1 MPNKLFISYPS
12 ESWMFAQRLAENLT
26 THLNED
32 LFIDYRSIDDVD
44 FEKAIL
50 GHLRTSQAVLLVIT
64 EYTFADIHK
73 DDDWVRREIRT
84 ALECNIPII
93 LVRENGLLPPRDL
106 PEDVRDLHRSQ
117 GIPFYKEYF
126 PAAITSL
133 KDFVIT
139 IGVGTPRTAH
149 HIPQVITVSAPAEPA
164 PPPAVPEPVRKPT
177 LDEAGDLMDVGDY
190 EQALFILQSLQQA
203 GLRATLQDA
212 IVGLIADCQAA
223 IAKAERERE
232 AALEYAEIK
241 SMSQR
246 RATEAAARTAFTTW
260 LKTYPDLAD
269 LLDSADLRSR
279 FPAPQPRTVGE
290 RSAAILPQP
299 FAWIP
304 IPAGQVTIED
314 TAIQVPTF
322 AIAKYPLTNAQYK
335 PFIDAGGYKERR
347 WWTDAGWDARAKGWE
362 WQGSKFVET
371 GKAWTQPRY
380 WGDSQWNG
388 AEQPVVG
395 VSWYE
400 AVAYCRWL
408 SEHTGDSILLPSEA
422 QWQRAA
428 QGDDGREYPWGN
440 DWQDGKLCNN
450 SVDSNNSSKTTP
462 VRRYEGKGDSPF
474 GVVDMAG
481 NVWEWCGTAYETG
494 SEDLDGTDI
503 RVLRGGS
510 WYVDDTDR
518 FRCAS
523 RGRSLPHYWY
533 ADWGFR
539 LALSV

>member
-1 MPNKLFISYPS
+1 MPLPVTRNDRDYATDS
-12 ESWMFAQRLAENLT
+12 AQW
-26 THLNED
+26 
-32 LFIDYRSIDDVD
+32 
-44 FEKAIL
+44 IL
-50 GHLRTSQAVLLVIT
+50 LLR
-64 EYTFADIHK
+64 
-73 DDDWVRREIRT
+73 
-84 ALECNIPII
+84 
-93 LVRENGLLPPRDL
+93 G
-106 PEDVRDLHRSQ
+106 
-117 GIPFYKEYF
+117 YKELIEIDTHGAAPHVFKRRWEAYRVLF
-126 PAAITSL
+126 PL
-133 KDFVIT
+133 EFMDGMFDPKDFAKRT
-139 IGVGTPRTAH
+139 TTP
-149 HIPQVITVSAPAEPA
+149 INPPVLTVLSPS
-164 PPPAVPEPVRKPT
+164 PP
-177 LDEAGDLMDVGDY
+177 
-190 EQALFILQSLQQA
+190 
-203 GLRATLQDA
+203 
-212 IVGLIADCQAA
+212 
-223 IAKAERERE
+223 
-232 AALEYAEIK
+232 
-241 SMSQR
+241 
-246 RATEAAARTAFTTW
+246 
-260 LKTYPDLAD
+260 
-269 LLDSADLRSR
+269 
-279 FPAPQPRTVGE
+279 PQPRTVGE

-362 WQGSKFVET
+362 WQTNNYVET
-371 GKAWTQPRY
+371 GKAWVQPRY

-481 NVWEWCGTAYETG
+481 NVWEWCGTAYATG
-494 SEDLDGTDI
+494 SENLDGTDV

-510 WYVDDTDR
+510 WNGNDADR
-518 FRCAS
+518 FRCAF
-523 RGRSLPHYWY
+523 RDWLYPHYWY
-533 ADWGFR
+533 GSGGFR